1 MLSYL
6 VLQLALSEFR
16 QNGFDLNRRIVM
28 TNKENLLKAIL
39 NGSNKMV
46 QVSDAESYTMLYD
59 NDTALRFDVNRSG
72 KYEGAIV
79 AINT

>member
-1 MLSYL
+1 
-6 VLQLALSEFR
+6 
-16 QNGFDLNRRIVM
+16 M

-39 NGSNKMV
+39 NGSNQMV